1 MKEEIN
7 HEVTN
12 DYLDDGAGT
21 QTGAPYYKERSKW
34 DVVWLLVAVVTI
46 LSVALIINAK
56 YL

>member
-12 DYLDDGAGT
+12 DHLDDGAGT
-21 QTGAPYYKERSKW
+21 QQGAPYKERSKW
-34 DVVWLLVAVVTI
+34 DVVWLLVVVVTI
-46 LSVALIINAK
+46 LSVALIIKAK

>member
-12 DYLDDGAGT
+12 DHLDDGAGT
-21 QTGAPYYKERSKW
+21 QQGAPYKERSKW
-34 DVVWLLVAVVTI
+34 DVVWLLVVVVTI
-46 LSVALIINAK
+46 LSVALIIYAK

>member
-12 DYLDDGAGT
+12 DHLDDGAGT
-21 QTGAPYYKERSKW
+21 QTGTPYKERSKW
-34 DVVWLLVAVVTI
+34 DIVWLLVVVVTI
-46 LSVALIINAK
+46 LSVALIIKAK

>member
-12 DYLDDGAGT
+12 DHLDDGAGT
-21 QTGAPYYKERSKW
+21 QQGDSYKELSKW
-34 DVVWLLVAVVTI
+34 DIVWLLVVVVTI

>member
-12 DYLDDGAGT
+12 DHLDDGAGT
-21 QTGAPYYKERSKW
+21 QQGAPYKERSKW
-34 DVVWLLVAVVTI
+34 DVVWLLVVVVTI
-46 LSVALIINAK
+46 LSLALIIYAK

>member
-12 DYLDDGAGT
+12 DHLDDGAGT
-21 QTGAPYYKERSKW
+21 QTGAHHNERSKW
-34 DVVWLLVAVVTI
+34 DIVWLLVVVVTI